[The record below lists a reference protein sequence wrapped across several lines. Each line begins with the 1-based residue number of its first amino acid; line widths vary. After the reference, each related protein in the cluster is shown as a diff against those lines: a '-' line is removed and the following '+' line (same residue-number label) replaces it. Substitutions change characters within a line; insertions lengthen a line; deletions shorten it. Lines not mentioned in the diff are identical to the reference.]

1 MIPAAANR
9 EKKPIKVKILCTFDL
24 RFSLLTMR
32 ANVAISKDV
41 RPTPPKING
50 DNSISCSI
58 LSKV

>member
-1 MIPAAANR
+1 
-9 EKKPIKVKILCTFDL
+9 
-24 RFSLLTMR
+24 MR

-41 RPTPPKING
+41 RPMPPKING